1 MNGIEV
7 ASQIKKLNIPLIF
20 ITTHVNEL
28 TLEKAMDTEPYG
40 YLIKPYDET
49 KLRLSIEHALH
60 RKKIQDKGSQEIS
73 LTKAINR
80 VLQESLTSTSAHGV
94 AKICIEVAEEL
105 TGSSL
110 GFIGEINPAG
120 RFDTLAVSDPIWVHV

>member
-1 MNGIEV
+1 MADIKVFLVEDDKIDAMDIKETLESFNYEVPYVASNGKDAIEKIIKIMPDLILIDIGLEGAMNGIEV

-49 KLRLSIEHALH
+49 KL
-60 RKKIQDKGSQEIS
+60 
-73 LTKAINR
+73 
-80 VLQESLTSTSAHGV
+80 
-94 AKICIEVAEEL
+94 
-105 TGSSL
+105 
-110 GFIGEINPAG
+110 
-120 RFDTLAVSDPIWVHV
+120 